1 MVPGPEAVT
10 TAGLREIGV
19 VDPPTGQAFPV
30 WVMYPATVAERA
42 VALGRY
48 PASLAPGAPPAAGRF
63 PLVVLSHGTGS
74 SPFLH
79 RVLAAHLARS
89 GFVVALPRHP
99 GNHRDDDSLAG
110 TAQILADRP
119 RQVSAAVDAV
129 SADDVLGA
137 CVSADGV
144 GVVGHSLGGYTAL
157 AVAGGRPTAFGRE
170 TPDGRPAPVPV
181 TPDDRVRA
189 VVLLAPA
196 TPWFREPGSLADVRV
211 PVLLFTGSEDE
222 HTGAWHAGLVVDGV
236 ADPATVEA
244 RVVEGAGHFSFLS
257 PFPPELAGPPPSV
270 DPPGFDRDAF
280 SERMVRDVAA
290 FLERELRSQVRSG

>member
-1 MVPGPEAVT
+1 MI
-10 TAGLREIGV
+10 TAGLREIEV
-19 VDPPTGQAFPV
+19 VDEPTGEPFPV
-30 WVMYPATVAERA
+30 WVLYPATVAERE
-42 VALGRY
+42 VRLGRY
-48 PASLAPGAPPAAGRF
+48 PASLASAAPPAAGRF

-119 RQVSAAVDAV
+119 RQVSAVVDALETDGVLAASV
-129 SADDVLGA
+129 SP
-137 CVSADGV
+137 DGV
-144 GVVGHSLGGYTAL
+144 GLIGHSLGGYTAL

-170 TPDGRPAPVPV
+170 TSDGRPAPVPV

-196 TPWFREPGSLADVRV
+196 TPWFGAPGSLSDVRV
-211 PVLLFTGSEDE
+211 PVLLLSGAEDE

-236 ADPATVEA
+236 ADPATVDH

-257 PFPPELAGPPPSV
+257 PFPPGLVGPPPSE
-270 DPPGFDRDAF
+270 DPPGFDRVAF
-280 SERMVRDVAA
+280 SERLVRDVAA
-290 FLERELRSQVRSG
+290 FLDRELRPQVRSG